1 MGRIH
6 SAMATVPDP
15 GPEKGTHEIDYVRW
29 LQQMQ
34 TDMAETL
41 GGVLLRG
48 ARPVQIGSASGA
60 TTRAATSPG
69 RLVGWSFRVS
79 TLATDPGVVQLRDG
93 FDVTGDVI
101 AVVVIPPGRDAQ
113 QWLAPGGVSFQ
124 QGLFVEVLSG
134 AGLSVPQ
141 GAVYLGGAES

>member
-1 MGRIH
+1 MHAG
-6 SAMATVPDP
+6 MATVPGP
-15 GPEKGTHEIDYVRW
+15 EPEKGTREIDYVRW

-48 ARPVQIGSASGA
+48 ARPVQIGSANGA

-69 RLVGWSFRVS
+69 RLVGWSLRVS
-79 TLATDPGVVQLRDG
+79 TLAADPGVVQLRDG
-93 FDVTGDVI
+93 IDVNGDII
-101 AVVVIPPGRDAQ
+101 AVVTIPPGRDAQ

-124 QGLFVEVLSG
+124 NGLFVEILSG
-134 AGLSVPQ
+134 AGLSVPS
-141 GAVYLGGAES
+141 GAVFLGGAES